1 MVVTMR
7 GFIDLHCHWIV
18 GIDDGVREVEES
30 YALLTGLHA
39 SGFDHV
45 IATPH
50 MRPGMFDNTRAELE
64 AAYARTRA
72 ALDGRPGLPKLSL
85 SSEHFFDDVVFDR
98 FMNAD
103 VLPYPGGKAA
113 LVEFDPRGFPTNLEH
128 RFFDLRRRGI
138 RPVIAHPERYTPV
151 WKSIQSLERFL
162 DVGAVLLLDV
172 AALAGKYGRAS
183 QRAAEELV
191 REGYYYA
198 ACSDSHAPADVKDVV
213 RGIDALRKMQ
223 GDEEVEFL
231 FVEGPTHILEGRV
244 ED

>member
-1 MVVTMR
+1 MR
-7 GFIDLHCHWIV
+7 GYIDLHCHWIV
-18 GIDDGVREVEES
+18 GVDDGVRSVDES

-39 SGFDHV
+39 AGFDHV

-50 MRPGMFDNTRAELE
+50 MRPGMFDNTRALLE
-64 AAYARTRA
+64 RAYADTRA
-72 ALDGRPGLPKLSL
+72 ALDGRAGLPALSL
-85 SSEHFFDDVVFDR
+85 ASEHFFDDVVFER
-98 FMNAD
+98 FMQAD

-128 RFFDLRRRGI
+128 RFFDLMRRGI
-138 RPVIAHPERYTPV
+138 RPVIAHPERYAPV
-151 WKSIQSLERFL
+151 WKSVQSLDKYL

-172 AALAGKYGRAS
+172 AALSGKYGRAA

-198 ACSDSHAPADVKDVV
+198 ACSDSHAPADVKEVT
-213 RGIDALRKMQ
+213 RGIAALAELA
-223 GDEEVEFL
+223 GEDEVEFL
-231 FVEGPTHILEGRV
+231 LAEGPTHILEGRV